1 MHINR
6 FEVKRR
12 KHYFC
17 PLSVLHVIKSMQH
30 RTFYLV
36 ANLLGAI
43 VLLFIIAPLAGIVIS
58 TDLKDVAVAVSDK
71 QVSTS
76 IWLTVTA
83 SISATLIFAL
93 LSLPFAWLLAR
104 KKFVLKRL
112 ISGII
117 DLPVVIPHT
126 AAGIA
131 LLGVISRHSPAGK
144 LAALIGFDFIGHPS
158 GIIIAMAFVSLPFFI
173 NSARDGFASVP
184 ERLEKAA
191 LNLGASPAKVFLT
204 ISVPLAMRQIVSG
217 GVMMFARGMS
227 EFGAVVIIA
236 YHPMVAPIL
245 IFERFSSFGLQYAR
259 PVAVILI
266 VLSVVFFLLMRLMT
280 KDAENA
286 RN

>member
-1 MHINR
+1 MANSFTIQA
-6 FEVKRR
+6 
-12 KHYFC
+12 
-17 PLSVLHVIKSMQH
+17 MQH
-30 RTFYLV
+30 RTFYLI
-36 ANLLGAI
+36 ANLFGAL
-43 VLLFIIAPLAGIVIS
+43 VLLFIVAPVVSIVLS
-58 TDLKDVAVAVSDK
+58 TSYQDVAVAFSDSE
-71 QVSTS
+71 VTAS
-76 IWLTVTA
+76 IWLTIISSITA
-83 SISATLIFAL
+83 TFIFAA

-104 KKFVLKRL
+104 RKFPFKRL

-131 LLGVISRHSPAGK
+131 LLGIISRHSPAGR
-144 LAALIGFDFIGHPS
+144 LGASVGLDFIGHPA

-173 NSARDGFASVP
+173 NSARDGFSSVP

-191 LNLGASPAKVFLT
+191 LNLGASPTRVFLT

-217 GVMMFARGMS
+217 CVMMFARGMS

-236 YHPMVAPIL
+236 YHPMVAPVL
-245 IFERFSSFGLQYAR
+245 IYERFSSFGLQYAR

-266 VLSVVFFLLMRLMT
+266 ALSVVFFLLMRLLS
-280 KDAENA
+280 KDPENA